1 MHEETQRYWRRWVRN
16 LAVPFEWQEAVI
28 RAAITLKLN
37 TFDDTGAIV
46 AALTTSIPEAPR
58 TQRNWDYRYC
68 WLRDAYFVINA
79 LNRLGATGSLE
90 RYLLYLENIVA
101 EAGPQE
107 LQPVYSLAG
116 TGRLDEAD
124 APALRGYLGMG
135 PVRVGNQAYLQRQN
149 DVYGAAI
156 LAVSHAFFDR
166 RLERTGD
173 LALYR
178 QLERLGE
185 QAYAAH
191 ATRDAGIWEYRG
203 RQSVHTFSALMCW
216 AACDRLARI
225 GALFGDAGAEPQW
238 RLRAARIRHAIE
250 AGAWDERQRCFVAE
264 FGGTALDASQLL
276 MGELG
281 FLAPGDPRLRD
292 TVAAIERSLRRG
304 GYLLRYDQPDDFG
317 APETA
322 FLVCTFW
329 WIQALAQIGETGRAR
344 EEFERLLACRNRFG
358 LLSEDIDV
366 GTGRLWGNFPQTY
379 SMVGVIMCAMRL
391 SMRWD
396 DAF

>member
-1 MHEETQRYWRRWVRN
+1 
-16 LAVPFEWQEAVI
+16 
-28 RAAITLKLN
+28 
-37 TFDDTGAIV
+37 
-46 AALTTSIPEAPR
+46 
-58 TQRNWDYRYC
+58 
-68 WLRDAYFVINA
+68 LRDAYFVINA

-101 EAGPQE
+101 ETGEAE

-116 TGRLDEAD
+116 APELEETA
-124 APALRGYLGMG
+124 APALRGYRGMG
-135 PVRVGNQAYLQRQN
+135 PVRVGNLAYLQRQH

-166 RLERTGD
+166 RLERPGD

-185 QAYAAH
+185 RAVAVH

-203 RQSVHTFSALMCW
+203 RQSVHTFSSLMCW

-225 GALFGDAGAEPQW
+225 GTQFGDAVHVSQW
-238 RLRAARIRHAIE
+238 RARAESIRAAIE
-250 AGAWDERQRCFVAE
+250 ANAWDERQRAFVSE

-276 MGELG
+276 MGEVG

-292 TVAAIERSLRRG
+292 TVYAIEKCLRRG
-304 GYLLRYDQPDDFG
+304 DFLLRYDRPDDFG
-317 APETA
+317 SPETA

-329 WIQALAQIGETGRAR
+329 WIQALAQIGETSRAR

-366 GTGRLWGNFPQTY
+366 GTGQLWGNFPQTY

-391 SMRWD
+391 STRWD